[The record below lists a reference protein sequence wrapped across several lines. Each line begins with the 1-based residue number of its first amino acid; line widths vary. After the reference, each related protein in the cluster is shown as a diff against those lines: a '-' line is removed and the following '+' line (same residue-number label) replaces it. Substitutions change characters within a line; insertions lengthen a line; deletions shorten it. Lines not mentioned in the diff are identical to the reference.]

1 MNTLQP
7 SLDDAAAELRLLA
20 TVAAPTV
27 HARLD
32 LAPVVLRR
40 ARRQRRGWRLRKVAA
55 GVGGGVVVLTTLAA
69 ATLLGQSDYFTVTQP
84 SAVMKST
91 VYVGERVVFSKKLS
105 PARGDVVIV
114 HLVRDGRE
122 YDSMLRVVA
131 LPGDTIG
138 CPAGP
143 TGRCEALVV
152 NGTPVP
158 EPYLGA
164 TVTDP
169 FPTSTVPARRIFL
182 LGDNRPVANDSRV
195 LGPVGLADVT
205 GVAVQIKDR
214 DGRARAVPGAPAH
227 GGPGD
232 RDNVDP
238 AGPVPPAGATEAVP
252 R

>member
-1 MNTLQP
+1 MNKIQP
-7 SLDDAAAELRLLA
+7 SLDDAAAELRMLA
-20 TVAAPTV
+20 AAAAPTV
-27 HARLD
+27 HARPD
-32 LAPVVLRR
+32 LARVVLGRAPRQQR
-40 ARRQRRGWRLRKVAA
+40 ARRIRKAAA
-55 GVGGGVVVLTTLAA
+55 GVGGGLVVLTTLAA
-69 ATLLGQSDYFTVTQP
+69 ASLLGRSDYFTVTQP
-84 SAVMKST
+84 SAAMEST
-91 VYVGERVVFSKKLS
+91 VNVGERVVFNKKVS

-114 HLVRDGRE
+114 HLTYQGDDFE
-122 YDSMLRVVA
+122 SMMRVVA
-131 LPGDTIG
+131 LSGDTIG

-169 FPTSTVPARRIFL
+169 FPIGTVPAQRIFL
-182 LGDNRPVANDSRV
+182 LGDNRPVANDSRFI
-195 LGPVGLADVT
+195 GPVKLADVT

-214 DGRARAVPGAPAH
+214 AGQVRAVPGAPAH
-227 GGPGD
+227 GGPGN

-238 AGPVPPAGATEAVP
+238 AGPVPPARATEVVP